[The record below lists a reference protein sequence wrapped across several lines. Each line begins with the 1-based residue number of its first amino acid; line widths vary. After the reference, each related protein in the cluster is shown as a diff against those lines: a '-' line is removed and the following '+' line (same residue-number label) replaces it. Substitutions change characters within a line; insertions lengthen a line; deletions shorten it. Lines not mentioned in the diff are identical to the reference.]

1 MRCACDIVNPMQAQE
16 NSAPTRRATNLT
28 LDSVLLKEAKILGIN
43 VSRSAEN
50 GIAQA
55 VREHKRQLWLKEN
68 SEAIEGS
75 NSYVEKHGLPLS
87 KFRNF

>member
-1 MRCACDIVNPMQAQE
+1 MMQQQE
-16 NSAPTRRATNLT
+16 TSSTTRRATNLT
-28 LDSVLLKEAKILGIN
+28 LDNGLLKEAKALGIN

-55 VREHKRQLWLKEN
+55 VREQKKRLWLEEN
-68 SEAIEGS
+68 CAAIESS
-75 NSYVEKHGLPLS
+75 NSYVESNGLPLS

>member
-1 MRCACDIVNPMQAQE
+1 MQLQTSPA
-16 NSAPTRRATNLT
+16 ATRRPTNLT
-28 LDSVLLKEAKILGIN
+28 LDSELLKEAKALGIN

-68 SEAIEGS
+68 SQAIESS
-75 NSYVEKHGLPLS
+75 NAYVDSKGLPLAE
-87 KFRNF
+87 FRNF